1 MINQISREL
10 PHQYILRE
18 DLVVHFSAEL
28 SMVYKSFTTLHMQI
42 QLKIWQKLSKDLE
55 ITRLLHITSTSS
67 L

>member
-28 SMVYKSFTTLHMQI
+28 SMVYKSFTTIANSTKNLAKII
-42 QLKIWQKLSKDLE
+42 Q
-55 ITRLLHITSTSS
+55 RFRNY
-67 L
+67 